1 VARRSKHDPDAPE
14 LDLDG
19 IVRAAI
25 ELIDANGL
33 DEFSLRALAR
43 HLGAGNMSLY
53 YYVKDRDQLLALV
66 LDEILGSIN
75 LKRLPSEPVDAL
87 ALLSKRFINAF
98 AAHPQVIPLF
108 VLQPIY
114 SIGPNALG
122 MFDRFVELLRNTGMP
137 ADSVA
142 DTTVALVE
150 YLCGHLIGYMPH
162 MRPPGRD
169 HSTTVDDILAALPD
183 GAAPNL
189 RAVGPELRR
198 AVATL
203 QPSVGINLLLA
214 GLHPRT
220 TARET
225 ESEHS

>member
-1 VARRSKHDPDAPE
+1 MARRSKNDPDAPE

-43 HLGAGNMSLY
+43 YLGAGNMSLY

-75 LKRLPSEPVDAL
+75 LTRLPREPVDAL

-98 AAHPQVIPLF
+98 AAHPHVIPLF

-114 SIGPNALG
+114 SIGPNALAV
-122 MFDRFVELLRNTGMP
+122 FDRFVELLRDTGLP
-137 ADSVA
+137 ARSVA

-162 MRPPGRD
+162 MRPPGHD
-169 HSTTVDDILAALPD
+169 HSTTVDDILQAVPD
-183 GAAPNL
+183 DAAPNL
-189 RAVGPELRR
+189 RAVGRELRR

-214 GLHPRT
+214 GLHPRPT
-220 TARET
+220 HSASTAII
-225 ESEHS
+225 